1 MARILVTDAEGLV
14 GKYVV
19 SELVSKRRAQDT
31 ATPTLPGLVGMIVR
45 AGYHSQEALEAAIAS
60 NTHPEMVEPVMV
72 DWKDETTFL
81 DALTGVHSLF
91 LLTPFTS
98 AKLSQCR
105 SWIDAAAKAKAV
117 THEAENKLHV
127 VYAGVHCN
135 DRDEA
140 DRVPH
145 ETWHLQAENAISEA
159 THVFASSTFL
169 RINFDG
175 YNGTL
180 RPGEIAYFL
189 PADKK
194 YGWIARED
202 IAAVAAVSLLEP
214 SRHAGRTYPL
224 ATEKL
229 SLVDMADIAKDI
241 CGFDVGPRRLSSDEF
256 ARMALSPL
264 ANPDDDPGYVEY
276 IESVAQMF
284 QGLEKG
290 QYPSHTEVFP
300 EVVREI
306 CGREPIS
313 FRVWLTQSPFRVKLE
328 PS

>member
-19 SELVSKRRAQDT
+19 SELVSKRCAQDT
-31 ATPTLPGLVGMIVR
+31 TATLPGLAGMIIR
-45 AGYHSQEALEAAIAS
+45 AGYHSKEALEAAIAS
-60 NTHPEMVEPVMV
+60 NPHPEIVEPVMV

-81 DALTGVHSLF
+81 DALRDVHSLF

-105 SWIDAAAKAKAV
+105 KWIDAAAKAKAV

-145 ETWHLQAENAISEA
+145 ETWHLQAEKAISEA

-214 SRHAGRTYPL
+214 SKHAGRTYPL

-229 SLVDMADIAKDI
+229 SLVDMADIAKDM
-241 CGFDVGPRRLSSDEF
+241 CGFDVRARRLSSDEF

-264 ANPDDDPGYVEY
+264 ANPDGDPGYVEY

-300 EVVREI
+300 KVVREV

-313 FRVWLTQSPFRVKLE
+313 FRVWLTQSPFRAKLE